1 MYPEVLFIL
10 QKKSGNEMR
19 LKKYEHLIHIH
30 LFKIC
35 KKIITIQII
44 LSLTS
49 IHWHHHHSLLMI
61 TGKNH
66 WFFCHYFHLFISYPF
81 VKTSIKYLFWK
92 VFYVKTFVKVLDSSL
107 FTSFFVYIKYRIC
120 GFLFVPNSYCSP
132 KFSFNIFNIII
143 CHQWI
148 EKVLNK

>member
-1 MYPEVLFIL
+1 MFACIQNDLHSFFHRINPKHEQIFIRKLKKKIWLTNSMYPEVLFIL

-35 KKIITIQII
+35 IKIITIQII

-49 IHWHHHHSLLMI
+49 IHWHYHHSLLMI

-107 FTSFFVYIKYRIC
+107 FTSFFCLY
-120 GFLFVPNSYCSP
+120 
-132 KFSFNIFNIII
+132 
-143 CHQWI
+143 
-148 EKVLNK
+148 KV